1 MIIIIKAKEWK
12 GKIESFTPR
21 MIFQNKNQLVQ
32 VINVILI
39 QGNTVFRLKKENKS
53 LIPPLVRVVK
63 AWGTLKYVG
72 SGGVR
77 EAIHTYI

>member
-12 GKIESFTPR
+12 GKIESFRPR
-21 MIFQNKNQLVQ
+21 MIFHNQNQLVQ
-32 VINVILI
+32 VINVILS

-63 AWGTLKYVG
+63 ARGTLKYVH
-72 SGGVR
+72 GVGR
-77 EAIHTYI
+77 G